1 MYLICFQVSVTS
13 HYCLRVKRI
22 QSVSR
27 FLSPVS
33 YRQSVLQL
41 GCVPVLMT
49 LAAWL
54 PSAGVIYAMLCSPS
68 SSSPCPV
75 VAGTRSHAQSSLDP
89 HRRLWALRRN
99 HTKEENRWQQNHW
112 ACQLLGMKM
121 IVMGISCLWSLC
133 ARKHAELWMM
143 MMMLKMAAV
152 QWHLSLQEPTQPAKA
167 RDKMEWSSVPIDCL
181 WYIYTCMKVCWV
193 FLVICMPC
201 SSNVWR
207 WECMWGL
214 LMH

>member
-1 MYLICFQVSVTS
+1 MYFISFQVFVTSHYCPRVECIQSVFKFLHQSLLSQGEMYSICFQVSVTS

-33 YRQSVLQL
+33 CRRSVLQL
-41 GCVPVLMT
+41 GCGPVLTT

-75 VAGTRSHAQSSLDP
+75 VGGTRSHAQSSSDP

-99 HTKEENRWQQNHW
+99 HTKEENHWQQNHR

-121 IVMGISCLWSLC
+121 IVMGISCL
-133 ARKHAELWMM
+133 
-143 MMMLKMAAV
+143 
-152 QWHLSLQEPTQPAKA
+152 
-167 RDKMEWSSVPIDCL
+167 
-181 WYIYTCMKVCWV
+181 
-193 FLVICMPC
+193 
-201 SSNVWR
+201 
-207 WECMWGL
+207 
-214 LMH
+214 